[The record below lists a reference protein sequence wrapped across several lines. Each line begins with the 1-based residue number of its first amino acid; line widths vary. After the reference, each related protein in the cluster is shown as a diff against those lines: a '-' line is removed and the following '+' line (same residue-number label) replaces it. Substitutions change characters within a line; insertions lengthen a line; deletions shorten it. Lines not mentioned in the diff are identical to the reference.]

1 MVLPLIEELLTG
13 DSKEIRDI
21 ANNEAILIG
30 FLTLAKGIDDLQD
43 ISMRFYEESR
53 SLYQATSS
61 GRGMDELV
69 GILAEFFGKPA
80 KASGKNLPVALRFD
94 PAVKYLGGIRKDQAF
109 FLKKIKTG
117 VYYGALWPWQRDP
130 DKTEIHLGF
139 CSPGMS
145 DADYSQLGI
154 LVKKFLSKK
163 KIEAVSDIGGQIHG
177 ISLPSFLQMSEME
190 GATYTLKVASG
201 DRVGYLNLDGG
212 SLIAAQYQG
221 QNGSEAAY
229 RIISWDNASIQI
241 EPADADRAREIHE
254 PLMHVM
260 MESLKIKDEAG
271 AASVPPP
278 SGPPSSAAAPPST
291 SKIPPASKQP
301 ETKKKKPAAKKATPQ
316 EAPPPVA
323 EAPTATKDFEPM
335 LLTDLPAIKPFEKA
349 IDNSIGKQNQVSRT
363 SKLLIVLAV
372 VVLLGAI
379 VAGGGKFFKQR
390 QANQRYE
397 QLMADLAASKAL
409 DAQIVLLMQY
419 LNDHPGD
426 VHRTELEKRL
436 NDTNVEI
443 EERDYK
449 KTIAD
454 VKSLPIDEQY
464 EKKALSL
471 YTVFLSKYPQSDY
484 AKTINEDIDGIRQ
497 KMGSASFEGLKKIP
511 QNDLLARYT
520 AYHEYLDQ
528 YPKGAEREAVKRM
541 IVALADQYYLTLEE
555 QASACDTKQDWD
567 DCLAGCDRFLSDY
580 TKLPTMA
587 KVTAL
592 RSALQDKK
600 DLVDLTVKAELAGD
614 DYVYAKQVYTD
625 YLANRPDTT
634 QKASIL
640 QRIAALNAELGKKA
654 TWEKTAA
661 YAANPANNI
670 LSRIQH
676 VEKYVQD
683 NASGP
688 YIVKARTL
696 LTQLEPELKAAIRAQ
711 QKEEQRRQALARQ
724 QAARDRRN
732 QEAQEIQK
740 IREQVSRQLRD
751 VASRFTNNGD
761 GTVTDRITGLTWC
774 LLDSYLE
781 LGRCISYRAAKT
793 YVQQLNTGNHND
805 WRLPTA
811 GELAGIY
818 KSVPFFP
825 GSGAD
830 WYWTSE
836 SFARGYH
843 RVVDVVTSVP
853 EAVFARTSRNEE
865 SCGNVRAV
873 R

>member
-1 MVLPLIEELLTG
+1 MVLSLIEELLTG
-13 DSKEIRDI
+13 ESKEIRDI
-21 ANNEAILIG
+21 ANNEAILVG

-61 GRGMDELV
+61 GRGIDELV
-69 GILAEFFGKPA
+69 GILAEFFGKPV
-80 KASGKNLPVALRFD
+80 KASGKSLPVALRFES
-94 PAVKYLGGIRKDQAF
+94 AVKYLGGIRKDQAF

-117 VYYGALWPWQRDP
+117 SYYGALWPWQRDA
-130 DKTEIHLGF
+130 DKIEIHLGF

-145 DADYSQLGI
+145 DADYNQLGI

-190 GATYTLKVASG
+190 GATYTLRVASG
-201 DRVGYLNLDGG
+201 DRVGYLHLDGG
-212 SLIAAQYQG
+212 SLIAAQYEG

-241 EPADADRAREIHE
+241 EPSDTGRAREIHE

-271 AASVPPP
+271 AAS
-278 SGPPSSAAAPPST
+278 APPL
-291 SKIPPASKQP
+291 PPQP
-301 ETKKKKPAAKKATPQ
+301 EKGPLPADQPEEKKKKPPAKTSAPKKKPAPER
-316 EAPPPVA
+316 EAPA
-323 EAPTATKDFEPM
+323 ANQTLEPM
-335 LLTDLPAIKPFEKA
+335 LLTDLAPIEPFEKGV
-349 IDNSIGKQNQVSRT
+349 DNSVGKQSQMSRT
-363 SKLLIVLAV
+363 TKLLIVLGV
-372 VVLLGAI
+372 VVLLAA
-379 VAGGGKFFKQR
+379 VVVGGGKFLKHR

-397 QLMADLAASKAL
+397 QLMADLEAAKAL

-419 LNDHPGD
+419 LKAHPED
-426 VHRTELEKRL
+426 VHRSELEARL
-436 NDTNVEI
+436 NDTNVEM
-443 EERDYK
+443 ETLDYK
-449 KTIAD
+449 KTMAD
-454 VKSLPIDEQY
+454 VKRLPVDEQY

-484 AKTINEDIDGIRQ
+484 SKAINEAIDGIRQ
-497 KMGSASFEGLKKIP
+497 KMGAAYFEGLKEIP
-511 QNDLLARYT
+511 PNDLPARYT
-520 AYHEYLDQ
+520 AYEAYLDQ
-528 YPKGAEREAVKRM
+528 FPKGAEREAVKGM
-541 IVALADQYYLTLEE
+541 IADLADQYYHTLEE
-555 QASACDTKQDWD
+555 QAAVCDTKQDWD
-567 DCLAGCDRFLSDY
+567 DCLARCDRFLSDFA
-580 TKLPTMA
+580 KLPTVA

-614 DYVYAKQVYTD
+614 DYVYAKQIFTD

-634 QKASIL
+634 EKASIL
-640 QRIAALNAELGKKA
+640 QRIAALNVELAKKA

-661 YAANPANNI
+661 YATNPANDI

-676 VEKYVQD
+676 VEKYIQD
-683 NASGP
+683 NAAGP
-688 YIVKARTL
+688 YAAKARNL
-696 LTQLEPELKAAIRAQ
+696 LKQLAPELKAAIRAQ
-711 QKEEQRRQALARQ
+711 QKEEQQHQALVRQ
-724 QAARDRRN
+724 QAARDRRD
-732 QEAQEIQK
+732 QERRRIQK
-740 IREQVSRQLRD
+740 IRAQVSKQFRD
-751 VASRFTNNGD
+751 LTSRFTDNGD
-761 GTVTDRITGLTWC
+761 GTVTDRVSGLTWC

-793 YVQQLNTGNHND
+793 YVQQLNVGNHTD

-818 KSVPFFP
+818 KSGPFFP

-853 EAVFARTSRNEE
+853 ETVFSRTSRNEE